1 MAQSDIMIV
10 DDTPANLKLLE
21 DMLLQQ
27 GYQVRSFPLGRL
39 ALAAAIKKQP
49 DLILLDVMMPEMNGY
64 EVCGRIKSEAQLAD
78 IPIIFLSAL
87 SETQDKV
94 KAFRAGGADY
104 ISKPFQIEEVH
115 ARVETHLKLHE
126 LQLALKL
133 HNQRLE
139 EAVRARTQELA
150 EANER
155 LTMLDHSKDD
165 FLNLISHEFRTP
177 LNGLLG
183 VGDLIL
189 EEMPSTEENIALQGL
204 FQRSRRRILSIL
216 DDALLLTQMDVGV
229 EQFRFA
235 PVSLNAALSRA
246 IERTIEFARSR
257 RVTLTPIAV
266 VLDVVL
272 GDEDL
277 LVRALQALLE
287 TAIKFT
293 EEGGSVLMS
302 YDASAAS
309 PSIIIES
316 EGRII
321 PDPALP
327 KFFDLFSIG
336 QAITPG
342 GDLGL
347 GPPMAYRIL
356 SLFGASVSVQNRE
369 PAGIRL
375 SVLLKDAAGDSAQ
388 LQAFASVIEAGTRD
402 CVEQ

>member
-1 MAQSDIMIV
+1 
-10 DDTPANLKLLE
+10 
-21 DMLLQQ
+21 
-27 GYQVRSFPLGRL
+27 
-39 ALAAAIKKQP
+39 
-49 DLILLDVMMPEMNGY
+49 MNGY

>member
-1 MAQSDIMIV
+1 LAQSDIMIV

-21 DMLLQQ
+21 HMLLRQ
-27 GYQVRSFPLGRL
+27 GYEVRSFPLGRL
-39 ALAAAIKKQP
+39 ALAAAIKKPP

-64 EVCGRIKSEAQLAD
+64 EVCQRMKSEGRLAN

-87 SETQDKV
+87 NKVQDKV

-115 ARVETHLKLHE
+115 ARVDLHLKLHE
-126 LQLALKL
+126 LQLELKR
-133 HNQRLE
+133 HNERLE
-139 EAVRARTQELA
+139 ETVAARTRELA
-150 EANER
+150 EANRR
-155 LTMLDHSKDD
+155 LTILDHSKDD

-177 LNGLLG
+177 LNGVLG
-183 VGDLIL
+183 VGELIL
-189 EEMPSTEENIALQGL
+189 EEMSSTEENVALQGS

-216 DDALLLTQMDVGV
+216 DDALLLTRMDVSL

-235 PVSLNAALSRA
+235 PVSLNAALSRS

-302 YDASAAS
+302 YEAAAVC

-316 EGRII
+316 EGRTI

-327 KFFDLFSIG
+327 DFFDLFSIG
-336 QAITPG
+336 KAISPG

-347 GPPMAYRIL
+347 GPAMACRIL

-369 PAGIRL
+369 PSGIRL
-375 SVLLKDAAGDSAQ
+375 AVLLKDAAGDSRQ
-388 LQAFASVIEAGTRD
+388 LKELASMLDNRSGD
-402 CVEQ
+402 CVER